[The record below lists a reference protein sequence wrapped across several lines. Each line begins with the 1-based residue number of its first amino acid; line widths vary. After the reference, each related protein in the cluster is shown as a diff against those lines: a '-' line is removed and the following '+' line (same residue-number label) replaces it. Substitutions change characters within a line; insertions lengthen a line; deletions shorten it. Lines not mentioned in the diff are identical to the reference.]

1 MIEPE
6 RRTKLLAW
14 RKSLAMPTIT
24 TVETIFVDFE
34 AIAYTIS
41 SILRSIVSY
50 RANNLKPTSDFI
62 GQDDEVAGKRH
73 WVLVIMLN

>member
-1 MIEPE
+1 MAKEFSY
-6 RRTKLLAW
+6 ANHYHCGNY
-14 RKSLAMPTIT
+14 
-24 TVETIFVDFE
+24 FVDFE